1 METGFLFRGSKLR
14 AGCRQSGCS
23 KKHYVHCEKS
33 MSIVYLVRKKVFRT
47 AEGVKQLYYAVQR
60 VLQRRGG
67 VTAELL
73 AQRMASRKGMSSG
86 DVQSVLI
93 DLPKFIEE
101 ALMEGESV
109 TIKGLGSFH
118 VAVTSDGFE
127 HPDDVM
133 PGKVRLSRV
142 YFRPDKSLVARLN
155 SGMDFYRYPLSR
167 YFPHDMLRPETLRKE
182 RAEGKT

>member
-1 METGFLFRGSKLR
+1 METGFLFRGSNLR
-14 AGCRQSGCS
+14 VGCQQSGCS

-133 PGKVRLSRV
+133 PGKVRSVSYTHLTLPTTSRV
-142 YFRPDKSLVARLN
+142 
-155 SGMDFYRYPLSR
+155 
-167 YFPHDMLRPETLRKE
+167 
-182 RAEGKT
+182 

>member
-1 METGFLFRGSKLR
+1 METGFLFRGSNLR
-14 AGCRQSGCS
+14 VGCQRSGCS

-118 VAVTSDGFE
+118 VAVTSFE
-127 HPDDVM
+127 EM
-133 PGKVRLSRV
+133 IIR
-142 YFRPDKSLVARLN
+142 
-155 SGMDFYRYPLSR
+155 RYKREKQTINVLPA
-167 YFPHDMLRPETLRKE
+167 H
-182 RAEGKT
+182 GI

>member
-1 METGFLFRGSKLR
+1 
-14 AGCRQSGCS
+14 
-23 KKHYVHCEKS
+23 

-167 YFPHDMLRPETLRKE
+167 YFPHDMLRRKRCE
-182 RAEGKT
+182 RSGPRERREFRMKTQLGWKMIRRTFRGRSER